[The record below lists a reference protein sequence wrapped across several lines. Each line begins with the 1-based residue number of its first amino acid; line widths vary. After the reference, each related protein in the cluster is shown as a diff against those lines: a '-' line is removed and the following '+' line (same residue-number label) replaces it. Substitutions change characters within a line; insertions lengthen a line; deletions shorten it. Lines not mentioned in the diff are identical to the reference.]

1 MKKISIGL
9 YVVLLFSI
17 LSFSIMSVYAEPI
30 QPGDTDNSSVQS
42 SESVESSESS
52 DDTNSDED
60 TSSEDVDDS
69 NSETYSDS
77 SSEDESSMVESD
89 EDDTE
94 SKVISKPTSSS
105 VSSKEP
111 APYEDEGYDYG
122 LEDIEDGDYTQVTS
136 ESLSQS
142 NDLDGDGVDDEEEKD
157 SSVSKRIARVIWIPI
172 TLAIL
177 SAGALVIVNM
187 IYRKKYGKLNTAKK
201 KKKKATKIYIPRD

>member
-17 LSFSIMSVYAEPI
+17 LSFSIMSAYAEPTL
-30 QPGDTDNSSVQS
+30 PGDTDVSSAES
-42 SESVESSESS
+42 STSVESSTSS
-52 DDTNSDED
+52 ENTNDD

-69 NSETYSDS
+69 SSETDSDS
-77 SSEDESSMVESD
+77 TSEDENSSAESD

-94 SKVISKPTSSS
+94 SEFTSKPTSSS
-105 VSSKEP
+105 VSSREP

-122 LEDIEDGDYTQVTS
+122 LDDIEDGDYTQVTS
-136 ESLSQS
+136 ESLLGS

-177 SAGALVIVNM
+177 SAGALVIINM
-187 IYRKKYGKLNTAKK
+187 IYRKKYGKLNAGKK

>member
-1 MKKISIGL
+1 MKKISIAL

-17 LSFSIMSVYAEPI
+17 LSFGIMSAYAEPI
-30 QPGDTDNSSVQS
+30 QPDDSDSSSAESSV
-42 SESVESSESS
+42 SVESSTSS
-52 DDTNSDED
+52 EDD

-69 NSETYSDS
+69 SSETDSDTSSESES
-77 SSEDESSMVESD
+77 SSSESD

-94 SKVISKPTSSS
+94 SKVTSKPTTSS
-105 VSSKEP
+105 VSSREP

-122 LEDIEDGDYTQVTS
+122 LDDIEDGDYTQVTS

-172 TLAIL
+172 TLAVL
-177 SAGALVIVNM
+177 SAGALVAINV
-187 IYRKKYGKLNTAKK
+187 IYRKKYGKLKNGKK